1 MAMTVKIRT
10 EKTKTEKQRL
20 LMSFM
25 MFWAMGS
32 VVAVLVLVVELESF
46 IFRVWDL
53 NLRKRRMLG

>member
-32 VVAVLVLVVELESF
+32 VLPLLVLVVESESF

-53 NLRKRRMLG
+53 NLRKRRM

>member
-25 MFWAMGS
+25 MFCAMGS
-32 VVAVLVLVVELESF
+32 VLPLLLLLPVVELESF
-46 IFRVWDL
+46 IFRI
-53 NLRKRRMLG
+53 

>member
-32 VVAVLVLVVELESF
+32 VLLLLLLVVESESF

-53 NLRKRRMLG
+53 NLRKRRM